1 MSVRA
6 SVTLFGG
13 QNDMNLAKTGNG
25 DSCNVFGGVSKVAA
39 HQLNGTVFYM
49 TVAADQQLSQCNLGT
64 PHAAGQVFAARAP
77 VVQST
82 DGAAGTIDRAA
93 APRLAGLRAATISC
107 HYATSTTT
115 SCDNQRAA
123 VSARRGGAPGPEAAS
138 GRWPRRMVIGDL
150 SSRPATAGAG
160 QQRHFCTELG
170 QLLQLSKFPKGK
182 P

>member
-13 QNDMNLAKTGNG
+13 QNNMTLVKAGNG
-25 DSCNVFGGVSKVAA
+25 DSCNVFGGISKVAA
-39 HQLNGTVFYM
+39 HQLNGTVFCL
-49 TVAADQQLSQCNLGT
+49 TVAADQQLSQCNSGA

-93 APRLAGLRAATISC
+93 APRLPGLRAATISY

-115 SCDNQRAA
+115 SCDRKWLDAARASPTT
-123 VSARRGGAPGPEAAS
+123 VQSIFCVVVGG
-138 GRWPRRMVIGDL
+138 L
-150 SSRPATAGAG
+150 
-160 QQRHFCTELG
+160 
-170 QLLQLSKFPKGK
+170 
-182 P
+182 